1 MQNEDTA
8 ARTEFDAVDLFSGG
22 GGWCLGAQAL
32 GIRTLGIELDDH
44 AVATRHEAWL
54 PTVQADVRTLNPLDY
69 PCRMLIGSPPCQSFS
84 LSGKGDGRKHLDRLR
99 EMAHEM
105 AAQDQPT
112 RPEWDGNINIV
123 LVLEPLYWILTR
135 YRAGDPYQ
143 EIALEQVPAVLP
155 IWQTYADILR
165 GLGYGVEVG
174 YVQAE
179 QYGVPQTRK
188 RAILVAALG
197 RGVSLPAPTHSR
209 YHPRNPSKLDPGV
222 LPWVSMAEA
231 LGWGATARPS
241 MTVTGGGCKAGGAEP
256 FGNAARKGLSREKE
270 QGRWVVQ
277 PNYSHGGN
285 SGQRGARSVDH
296 PAATV
301 TSKAGRNRVV
311 LVGNQRPS
319 GANYQT
325 RNIDQPS
332 MAITNNAGLYRF
344 EARDGTLLHGRPATT
359 IVGTRRSAEGGIVG
373 RRLPEGEGNSVG
385 GWDWRLRNPSGTD
398 HDIDETLDR
407 PAAAVTGRAQVSLRG
422 QNRNKDNPSTKS
434 RNDGIRITLDEAALL
449 QTFPADHPWQ
459 GNKGQRFTQ
468 VGNAVPP
475 LLARAVLAELIA
487 GRNAARVTEAA

>member
-1 MQNEDTA
+1 MSASASPHVKPRNLPPSGGGGSQ
-8 ARTEFDAVDLFSGG
+8 AVDLFSGG

-44 AVATRHEAWL
+44 AVATRRAAGL
-54 PTVQADVRTLNPLDY
+54 PTIHADVRTLDPLDFPY
-69 PCRMLIGSPPCQSFS
+69 RMFIGSPPCQNFS

-123 LVLEPLYWILTR
+123 LVLEPLYWVLAR

-155 IWQTYADILR
+155 IWHTYADILR

-241 MTVTGGGCKAGGAEP
+241 MTVTGGGCKDGGAEP

-270 QGRWVVQ
+270 QGR
-277 PNYSHGGN
+277 G
-285 SGQRGARSVDH
+285 
-296 PAATV
+296 
-301 TSKAGRNRVV
+301 VV
-311 LVGNQRPS
+311 LVGHQRPS
-319 GANYQT
+319 GTNYQT
-325 RNIDQPS
+325 RNIDQPA
-332 MAITNNAGLYRF
+332 MAITSNAGLYRF
-344 EARDGTLLHGRPATT
+344 EESDGTLPHGR
-359 IVGTRRSAEGGIVG
+359 SADGGIAG
-373 RRLPEGEGNSVG
+373 RRLPEGEDNSVG

-407 PAAAVTGRAQVSLRG
+407 PAATVTGRAQVSLRG
-422 QNRNKDNPSTKS
+422 QNRNKDNSSTKS
-434 RNDGIRITLDEAALL
+434 RNDGIRVTLDEAALL

-468 VGNAVPP
+468 VGNAIPP

-487 GRNAARVTEAA
+487 GRNAARVTGRPSKT

>member
-1 MQNEDTA
+1 MS
-8 ARTEFDAVDLFSGG
+8 EFQAVDLFSGG

-44 AVATRHEAWL
+44 AVATRRAAGL
-54 PTVQADVRTLNPLDY
+54 PTIHADVRTLDPLDFPY
-69 PCRMLIGSPPCQSFS
+69 RMFIGSPPCQNFS

-123 LVLEPLYWILTR
+123 LVLEPLYWVLAR
-135 YRAGDPYQ
+135 YRAGDPYE

-155 IWQTYADILR
+155 IWHTYADILR

-241 MTVTGGGCKAGGAEP
+241 MTVTGGGCKDGGAEP

-270 QGRWVVQ
+270 QGR
-277 PNYSHGGN
+277 G
-285 SGQRGARSVDH
+285 
-296 PAATV
+296 
-301 TSKAGRNRVV
+301 VV
-311 LVGNQRPS
+311 LVGHQRPS
-319 GANYQT
+319 GTNYQT
-325 RNIDQPS
+325 RNIDQPA
-332 MAITNNAGLYRF
+332 MAITSNAGLYRF
-344 EARDGTLLHGRPATT
+344 EESDGTLPHGR
-359 IVGTRRSAEGGIVG
+359 SADGGIAG
-373 RRLPEGEGNSVG
+373 RRLPEGEDNSVG

-407 PAAAVTGRAQVSLRG
+407 PAATVTGRAQVSLRG
-422 QNRNKDNPSTKS
+422 QNRNKDNSSTKS
-434 RNDGIRITLDEAALL
+434 RNDGIRVTLDEAALL
-449 QTFPADHPWQ
+449 QTFPPDHPWQ

-475 LLARAVLAELIA
+475 LLARAVLDELIA

>member
-1 MQNEDTA
+1 MSASASPHVKPRNLPPSGGGGSQ
-8 ARTEFDAVDLFSGG
+8 AVDLFSGG

-44 AVATRHEAWL
+44 AVATRRAAGL
-54 PTVQADVRTLNPLDY
+54 PTIHADVRTLDPLDFPY
-69 PCRMLIGSPPCQSFS
+69 RMFIGSPPCQNFS

-123 LVLEPLYWILTR
+123 LVLEPLYWVLAR

-155 IWQTYADILR
+155 IWHTYADILR

-241 MTVTGGGCKAGGAEP
+241 MTVTGGG
-256 FGNAARKGLSREKE
+256 
-270 QGRWVVQ
+270 
-277 PNYSHGGN
+277 
-285 SGQRGARSVDH
+285 
-296 PAATV
+296 
-301 TSKAGRNRVV
+301 
-311 LVGNQRPS
+311 
-319 GANYQT
+319 
-325 RNIDQPS
+325 
-332 MAITNNAGLYRF
+332 
-344 EARDGTLLHGRPATT
+344 
-359 IVGTRRSAEGGIVG
+359 
-373 RRLPEGEGNSVG
+373 
-385 GWDWRLRNPSGTD
+385 WDWRLRNPSGTD

-407 PAAAVTGRAQVSLRG
+407 PAATVTGRAQVSLRG

-434 RNDGIRITLDEAALL
+434 RNDGIRVTLDEAALL

-459 GNKGQRFTQ
+459 GNKKQRFTQ